1 MGGLKIAEMKLLT
14 KLWPLKSGKHY
25 PEDNSINTHGLKK
38 VILVGSPNVGKS
50 VIFNHLT
57 NAYATV
63 SNYPGTTVMVTRGKG
78 YLGGEQVEVVD
89 TPGMYSLL
97 PVTEEEMVTR
107 RTLLSEH
114 PEVVIHVIEAK
125 NLSRTL
131 PLTLQLMEAGLPVIL
146 DVNIMDEAERLG
158 LRINIEI
165 LSKKL
170 GISVIAT
177 VSTAGRGI
185 KNLKKVVGEYITAG
199 IRTGSL

>member
-1 MGGLKIAEMKLLT
+1 MKLLT
-14 KLWPLKSGKHY
+14 KLWPFKSGKCCQQ
-25 PEDNSINTHGLKK
+25 DNSINTHGLKK
-38 VILVGSPNVGKS
+38 VVLVGSPNVGKS
-50 VIFNHLT
+50 VIFNRLT
-57 NAYATV
+57 SAYATV

-107 RTLLSEH
+107 RLLLNEH
-114 PEVVIHVIEAK
+114 PEIVIHVVDAK

-131 PLTLQLMEAGLPVIL
+131 PLTLQLLEAGLPVIL

-158 LRINIEI
+158 LRINAET
-165 LSKKL
+165 LSKRL
-170 GISVIAT
+170 GIPVVAT

-185 KNLKKVVGEYITAG
+185 KNLKKAVGEYVAAG